1 MTRDVGPRRESQ
13 SVIHGALQIAGSV
26 AGDHVMCAVP
36 RDSAD
41 PDPGSYSRQNSR
53 GSLSLQGTGGDDDHE
68 FYVFLFAG
76 RRGSSAGVVPCMS
89 KRGSVCEYTGGQ
101 VMIN

>member
-68 FYVFLFAG
+68 FYVFFFAG